1 MAKDFTAAME
11 PVFRPVLAPG
21 ERLLIVVSLTRD
33 MGTTED
39 VSVPDELK
47 NLLDPTILVGG
58 SHPGNLLQRLTFGR
72 ALLGGRDSSAGRL
85 YAAIDGVTAPTLVL
99 TDRRLV
105 IADLELVHLT
115 TGNWL
120 RRWLGPTK
128 QVARVVHQVPRES
141 VAGAVLAPAGL
152 LRRGRFLVVFPDAS
166 ACSVVSPLPEPGR
179 RAAALIG
186 PVRPSDPTAPS
197 GGTA

>member
-11 PVFRPVLAPG
+11 PVFRPVLVPG

-47 NLLDPTILVGG
+47 NLLDPGILVGG

-72 ALLGGRDSSAGRL
+72 ALIGGRDSLAGRL
-85 YAAIDGVTAPTLVL
+85 YSAIDGVTSPTLVL

-105 IADLELVHLT
+105 IADLELVPLT

-128 QVARVVHQVPRES
+128 QVARVVHQVSRES
-141 VAGAVLAPAGL
+141 VAGAVMAPAGL
-152 LRRGRFLVVFPDAS
+152 LRRGRFLVVFPDTS

-186 PVRPSDPTAPS
+186 PVRPSGPASPS
-197 GGTA
+197 GTGA